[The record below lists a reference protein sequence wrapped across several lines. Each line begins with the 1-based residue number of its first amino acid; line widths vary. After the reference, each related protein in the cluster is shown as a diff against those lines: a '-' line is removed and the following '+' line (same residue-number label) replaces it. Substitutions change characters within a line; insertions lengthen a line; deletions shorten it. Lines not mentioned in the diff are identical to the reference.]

1 MSANRVV
8 EQSRLQP
15 RGKVELQSIDPAD
28 TAGYSKESAGEQVD
42 ALLPRLTELQE
53 MLYACREQA
62 VLVLLQGIDAAGKD
76 GAIKRVMGAFNPQ
89 GVSVH
94 AWKAP
99 AGEELAHDYL
109 WRIHRRCPQRGQ
121 IGIFNR
127 SQYEDVLSPLV
138 HGRIDKATAKQR
150 YRQINDFERM
160 LSENGTTVVKFFLL
174 ISSEEQRERLQERI
188 DDPTKHWKAD
198 LKDLDEREHWD
209 AYIEAYEALIAAC
222 NTEWAPWH
230 VVRADKKWFRDLVV
244 ASVLVE
250 RLEALGLAYPP
261 PREELRGL
269 RVE

>member
-1 MSANRVV
+1 VSTVP
-8 EQSRLQP
+8 EQSLLGG
-15 RGKVELQSIDPAD
+15 GKVNLRGIDPAD
-28 TAGYSKESAGEQVD
+28 TAGYTKETAAAEVED
-42 ALLPRLTELQE
+42 LLPRLTELQE

-109 WRIHRRCPQRGQ
+109 WRIHQRCPPRGQ
-121 IGIFNR
+121 VGIFNR

-138 HGRIDKATAKQR
+138 HRRIDKATARAR
-150 YRQINDFERM
+150 YRQINEFERM
-160 LSENGTTVVKFFLL
+160 LCENSTTVVKFFLL

-198 LKDLDEREHWD
+198 LKDLDERKHWD
-209 AYIEAYEALIAAC
+209 AYIEAYEALLEAC

-230 VVRADKKWFRDLVV
+230 VVRADRKWFRDLVV
-244 ASVLVE
+244 SSVLVK
-250 RLEALGLAYPP
+250 RLEELGLSYPP
-261 PREELRGL
+261 PRDELRGV
-269 RVE
+269 RVD